1 MVVHMDEEE
10 GGDEENEDLGRE
22 RDVVV
27 VVVVLARGRP
37 MYCCGDMRRGGRGS
51 GNRVLCSSCR
61 SLVFVLSWF
70 AF

>member
-27 VVVVLARGRP
+27 VVLARGRP

-51 GNRVLCSSCR
+51 GCNSCR

>member
-1 MVVHMDEEE
+1 MVVHMNEEE

-22 RDVVV
+22 RDVV

-51 GNRVLCSSCR
+51 GCNSCR